1 MANHYGKCALC
12 GQECELTFEHIPP
25 RAAFNS
31 TPAKPVTG
39 EGMLKDGQMPWDTT
53 GLPYKNQQQGMGKY
67 TLCQMCNNN
76 TGSWYGDD
84 YRIVAQVIHSIL
96 SKPID
101 PKYQAFGIREI
112 HPLRFIKQV
121 LSMFCSIN
129 NFDDTRI
136 NAIRQ
141 FVTNKDAVGLDA
153 SEYRLCMY
161 LTKSNLVKY
170 APLSVVLSLG
180 ESGCEAMA
188 LSEITAYPL
197 GFLLYFN
204 PTDTFHYDGLDI
216 THFADCK
223 YDDVADIQM
232 PFCIYEMNDFFPTY
246 YRSKEE
252 IQSCINKNR
261 EWAEK
266 YAKDSQA

>member
-1 MANHYGKCALC
+1 MEKHYGKCALC
-12 GQECELTFEHIPP
+12 RQECELSFEHIPP

-39 EGMLKDGQMPWDTT
+39 EGLLDDNRMPWDTT
-53 GLPYKNQQQGMGKY
+53 GLKYTNQQRGMGRFS
-67 TLCQMCNNN
+67 LCQKCNSD

-84 YRIVAQVIHSIL
+84 YKIVARAVHSIL
-96 SKPID
+96 SEPID
-101 PKYQAFGIREI
+101 PKYQGFGVRNI

-129 NFDDTRI
+129 NFEDERI
-136 NAIRQ
+136 DAIRR
-141 FVTNKDAVGLDA
+141 FVIDKDAVGLDK
-153 SEYRLCMY
+153 SKYKVCMY
-161 LTKSNLVKY
+161 LTRSTLMKY
-170 APLSVVLSLG
+170 APLTVVLKMRETAC
-180 ESGCEAMA
+180 ESMA

-197 GFLLYFN
+197 GFVLYFD

-216 THFADCK
+216 TYFAECGF
-223 YDDVADIQM
+223 DDVADIQM
-232 PFCIYEMNDFFPTY
+232 PFCIYEMNDFLPTY

-252 IQSCINKNR
+252 IQDCIDKNR

-266 YAKDSQA
+266 YAKDFQT